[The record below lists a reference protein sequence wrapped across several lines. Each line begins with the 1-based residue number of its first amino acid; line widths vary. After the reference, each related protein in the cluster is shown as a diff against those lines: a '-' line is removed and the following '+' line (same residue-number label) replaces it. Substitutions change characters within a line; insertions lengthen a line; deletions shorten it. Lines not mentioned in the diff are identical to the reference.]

1 MTKSEN
7 RKPASGWWAATK
19 QILKG
24 FLGSSIAVLPI
35 VILIVIIYF
44 TGVLPKSDFTP
55 QLLVTFVI
63 SAVGLIIGLAFFNAG
78 VTKSMSR
85 IGEIVGQTLF
95 HKKKLWLVILMTF
108 AIGVIVTI
116 AEPDLKAMA
125 SQIGMDE
132 WVLIICIAVGVGL
145 FVVIGVIRTL
155 KGAKLNVLFLAF
167 YAIVFA
173 LAGIVNPKFLPVAFD
188 SGGVTTG
195 PVTVPFIMAFGVGL
209 ASSRSQGDRNGEDGF
224 GLTALAS
231 VGPIITVMILGLFV
245 DVDAMTWSPSM
256 TDKAMSNYSSWDTV
270 WGFYLNHLGEG
281 IVSQLKNSAIAILPI
296 TAFFLFYN
304 FVFVRLPKREI
315 FKILFG
321 LVYAYIG
328 LVIFMTF
335 VEIGFMPV
343 AQKLGQCFG
352 DPSANL
358 FPYAVLVGGLLGV
371 FGALA
376 EPAVHSLVIQ
386 VEKVSEGTVK
396 SKLVLA
402 VLSLAVGGGVALA
415 VVRSHYGFSVLYY
428 MIPGYFIAL
437 ALSFIVPKMYF
448 AMAFDSGG
456 VASGPMASTFV
467 MPFCTGFAF
476 AEHGAESVY
485 ANAFGSVAMI
495 ALMPL
500 IVIQLMGLYAGIKR
514 TVVYSKARKK
524 FIEENDDVLI
534 SFTEVTE

>member
-24 FLGSSIAVLPI
+24 FLESSIAVLPI
-35 VILIVIIYF
+35 VVLIVLIYF

-256 TDKAMSNYSSWDTV
+256 TKDAMSNYSSWDKV

>member
-1 MTKSEN
+1 MTKTIDPKQKRRE
-7 RKPASGWWAATK
+7 WWGATK

-24 FLGSSIAVLPI
+24 LLESSLAVIPI
-35 VILIVIIYF
+35 VLVIVIVYL
-44 TGVLPKSDFTP
+44 TGALPKSDFSP

-63 SAVGLIIGLAFFNAG
+63 SAVGLIFGLTFFNIG

-85 IGEIVGQTLF
+85 IGEVVGQTLF
-95 HKKKLWLVILMTF
+95 RHKKMWLIVLMTF
-108 AIGVIVTI
+108 IIGVLITI

-125 SQIGMDE
+125 GQIGMDE
-132 WVLIICIAVGVGL
+132 WVLIICIALGVGL
-145 FVVIGVIRTL
+145 FVVFGVIRTL
-155 KGAKLNVLFLAF
+155 RGARLNVLFLAF

-173 LAGIVNPKFLPVAFD
+173 LAGIVNPKFLPIAFD

-209 ASSRSQGDRNGEDGF
+209 ASSKSHGDRNGEDGF

-231 VGPIITVMILGLFV
+231 VGPIITAMILGLFV
-245 DVDAMTWSPSM
+245 DVDSMSWSASLNAE
-256 TDKAMSNYSSWDTV
+256 DLLNYGEWETV
-270 WGFYLNHLGEG
+270 WPFFAEQLGHG
-281 IVSQLKNSAIAILPI
+281 ILTQLKNSAIAILPI

-304 FVFVRLPKREI
+304 FVFVKLPKREI

-321 LVYAYIG
+321 LIYAYVG

-335 VEIGFMPV
+335 VEIGFLPV
-343 AQKLGQCFG
+343 AQELGRCFG
-352 DPSANL
+352 ANSNL

-376 EPAVHSLVIQ
+376 EPAVHSLVMQ

-396 SKLVLA
+396 SKLVLIVMA
-402 VLSLAVGGGVALA
+402 LAVGGGVALA
-415 VVRSHYGFSVLYY
+415 LVRSHYGFSILYY
-428 MIPGYFIAL
+428 MIPGYIIAL
-437 ALSFIVPKMYF
+437 GLTFIVPKMYS

-467 MPFCTGFAF
+467 MPFCTGFCF
-476 AEHGAESVY
+476 AEKGAEYVY
-485 ANAFGSVAMI
+485 EDAFGCVAMI

-500 IVIQLMGLYAGIKR
+500 IVVQLMGLYAGIKR
-514 TVVYSKARKK
+514 MVVYNKARKR
-524 FIEENDDVLI
+524 FIEENDNVLI
-534 SFTEVTE
+534 DFTEVTQ

>member
-24 FLGSSIAVLPI
+24 FLESSIAVLPI

-256 TDKAMSNYSSWDTV
+256 TKDTMSNYSSWDKV

>member
-1 MTKSEN
+1 MTKLIDPKQR
-7 RKPASGWWAATK
+7 RKEWWAATK
-19 QILKG
+19 QLLKG
-24 FLGSSIAVLPI
+24 LLESTLAVVPI
-35 VILIVIIYF
+35 ILIIVVIYL
-44 TGVLPKSDFTP
+44 TGVLPKSKFSP

-63 SAVGLIIGLAFFNAG
+63 SAVGLIFGLTLFNAG

-85 IGEIVGQTLF
+85 IGEVVGQTLF
-95 HKKKLWLVILMTF
+95 RHKKMWLIVLMTF
-108 AIGVIVTI
+108 IIGVLITI

-125 SQIGMDE
+125 SQIGMNQ

-145 FVVIGVIRTL
+145 FVVFGVIRTL
-155 KGAKLNVLFLAF
+155 KGARLNVLFLAF

-173 LAGIVNPKFLPVAFD
+173 LAGIVNPKFLPIAFD

-209 ASSRSQGDRNGEDGF
+209 ASSKSHGDRNGEDGF

-231 VGPIITVMILGLFV
+231 VGPIITAMILGLFV
-245 DVDAMTWSPSM
+245 DVEAMSWSPSL
-256 TDKAMSNYSSWDTV
+256 DAASLANYDSWETV
-270 WGFYLNHLGEG
+270 WPSFTQQLGEG
-281 IVSQLKNSAIAILPI
+281 ILHQLQNAAIAILPI

-315 FKILFG
+315 FKILIG
-321 LVYAYIG
+321 LVYAYFG

-335 VEIGFMPV
+335 VEIGFLPV
-343 AQKLGQCFG
+343 AQELGKAFG
-352 DPSANL
+352 SNTNL

-376 EPAVHSLVIQ
+376 EPAVHSLVTQ
-386 VEKVSEGTVK
+386 VEKVSEGTVH

-402 VLSLAVGGGVALA
+402 VMALAVGGGVALA
-415 VVRSHYGFSVLYY
+415 IVRSHYGFSILYY
-428 MIPGYFIAL
+428 TIPGYIIAL
-437 ALSFIVPKMYF
+437 GLTFIVPKMYS

-467 MPFCTGFAF
+467 MPFCTGFCF
-476 AEHGAESVY
+476 AEKGAEYVY
-485 ANAFGSVAMI
+485 EDAFGCVAMI

-500 IVIQLMGLYAGIKR
+500 IVVQLMGLYAGIKR
-514 TVVYSKARKK
+514 TIVYNNARKR

-534 SFTEVTE
+534 SFSEVNQ